1 MSSAPSVLVMSEQT
15 SSTVQA
21 GQTRQQNAEM
31 GAYALGGRAVGGAG
45 GITGGEVAALA
56 ALDNLELG
64 AGLGGD
70 GSGNGGAEAVAL
82 EQGLSD
88 RL

>member
-31 GAYALGGRAVGGAG
+31 GAYALGGRAVGRAG
-45 GITGGEVAALA
+45 GIAGGEVAALA
-56 ALDNLELG
+56 ALDDLKLG

-70 GSGNGGAEAVAL
+70 GGGNGGAEAVAL